1 MKKYDKLKSRY
12 RNLELEV
19 FRSLNEE
26 VQNSSINSKFI
37 QGKAIKIDYKNKIE
51 LVVVNDRLCFID
63 NNGYHESIYNYPL
76 EDLIDILIEL
86 KSKGRT

>member
-37 QGKAIKIDYKNKIE
+37 QGKAIKIDYKDKVE

-63 NNGYHESIYNYPL
+63 NNGCHKSIYDDPL
-76 EDLIDILIEL
+76 EDLIDILIKL
-86 KSKGRT
+86 KGRI

>member
-26 VQNSSINSKFI
+26 VQNSSINSKFT
-37 QGKAIKIDYKNKIE
+37 QGKAIKIDYKDKVE

-63 NNGYHESIYNYPL
+63 NNGYHKSIYDDPL
-76 EDLIDILIEL
+76 EDLIDILIKL
-86 KSKGRT
+86 KGRT

>member
-26 VQNSSINSKFI
+26 VQNSSTNSKFI
-37 QGKAIKIDYKNKIE
+37 QDKAIKIDYDDNVE
-51 LVVVNDRLCFID
+51 LVIVNDKLCFID
-63 NNGYHESIYNYPL
+63 NNGYHKSIYDYPL
-76 EDLIDILIEL
+76 EDLIDILIKL
-86 KSKGRT
+86 KGRT

>member
-26 VQNSSINSKFI
+26 VQNSSINSKFT
-37 QGKAIKIDYKNKIE
+37 QGKAIKIDYEDKGE
-51 LVVVNDRLCFID
+51 LVVVNDKLCFID
-63 NNGYHESIYNYPL
+63 NSGYHKLIYDYPL
-76 EDLIDILIEL
+76 EDLIDILIKL
-86 KSKGRT
+86 KGRT

>member
-26 VQNSSINSKFI
+26 VQNSSTNSKFI
-37 QGKAIKIDYKNKIE
+37 QDKAIKIDYDDNVE
-51 LVVVNDRLCFID
+51 LVIVNDKLCFID
-63 NNGYHESIYNYPL
+63 NNGYHKSIYDYPL
-76 EDLIDILIEL
+76 EDLINILIKL
-86 KSKGRT
+86 KGRT

>member
-26 VQNSSINSKFI
+26 VQNSSTNSKFI
-37 QGKAIKIDYKNKIE
+37 QDKAIKIDYDDNVE
-51 LVVVNDRLCFID
+51 LVIVNDKLYFIN
-63 NNGYHESIYNYPL
+63 NNGYHKSIYDYPL
-76 EDLIDILIEL
+76 EDLIDILIKL
-86 KSKGRT
+86 KGRT

>member
-26 VQNSSINSKFI
+26 VQNSSINSKFT
-37 QGKAIKIDYKNKIE
+37 QSKAIKIDYEDKGE
-51 LVVVNDRLCFID
+51 LVVVNDKLCFID
-63 NNGYHESIYNYPL
+63 NSGYHKLIYDYPL
-76 EDLIDILIEL
+76 EDLIDILIKL
-86 KSKGRT
+86 KGRT

>member
-37 QGKAIKIDYKNKIE
+37 QDKAIKIDYDDNVE
-51 LVVVNDRLCFID
+51 LVIVNDKLCFID
-63 NNGYHESIYNYPL
+63 NNGYHKSIYDYPL
-76 EDLIDILIEL
+76 EDLINILIKL
-86 KSKGRT
+86 KGRT